1 MNCGERCY
9 IVPVRIIENNGV
21 SCLQID
27 SLASG
32 PCRCNKNVFPAAR
45 SVEFI
50 NDHLSEDWIGSAI
63 EATVVNALHVQ
74 IVANDVDN
82 TGELRKY
89 HNAVSLDQQSFQ

>member
-1 MNCGERCY
+1 M
-9 IVPVRIIENNGV
+9 
-21 SCLQID
+21 
-27 SLASG
+27 
-32 PCRCNKNVFPAAR
+32 

-50 NDHLSEDWIGSAI
+50 NDHLSEDWIGLAI